1 MSKSRKTDISSLFDY
16 SIEVSDKLEKK
27 LSHANKQNKRKKKNR
42 KNKGKRTNKRYNKS
56 DEFEEL
62 KKYIFDL
69 YYANTLR
76 QDMLVWA
83 MAYKT
88 PHSVSVGFDETIRGK
103 GIRKDK
109 SFTSIII
116 VARFKGNKDSRKEIR
131 LLFER

>member
-16 SIEVSDKLEKK
+16 SIEVSDNLE
-27 LSHANKQNKRKKKNR
+27 
-42 KNKGKRTNKRYNKS
+42 RTNKRYNKS

-83 MAYKT
+83 MA
-88 PHSVSVGFDETIRGK
+88 SMLGSN
-103 GIRKDK
+103 
-109 SFTSIII
+109 
-116 VARFKGNKDSRKEIR
+116 NKDHVEDNIIKISGGGNDDTGSC
-131 LLFER
+131 

>member
-83 MAYKT
+83 MA
-88 PHSVSVGFDETIRGK
+88 SMLGSN
-103 GIRKDK
+103 
-109 SFTSIII
+109 
-116 VARFKGNKDSRKEIR
+116 NKDLVEDNIIKISGGGNDDTGSC
-131 LLFER
+131 

>member
-42 KNKGKRTNKRYNKS
+42 KNKGKLTNKKYNKS

-69 YYANTLR
+69 YYVNTLR

-83 MAYKT
+83 MA
-88 PHSVSVGFDETIRGK
+88 SMLGSN
-103 GIRKDK
+103 
-109 SFTSIII
+109 
-116 VARFKGNKDSRKEIR
+116 NKDHEEDNIIKISGGENDDTKSC
-131 LLFER
+131 